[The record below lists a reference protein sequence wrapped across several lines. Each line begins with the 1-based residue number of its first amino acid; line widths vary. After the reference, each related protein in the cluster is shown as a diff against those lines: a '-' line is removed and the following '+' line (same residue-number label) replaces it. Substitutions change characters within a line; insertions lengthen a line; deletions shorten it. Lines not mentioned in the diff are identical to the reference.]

1 MSAGLTIR
9 NGSVRVRIFASRTKL
24 VGRDS
29 VEPKL
34 YTRWELRWTDHHG
47 EKRRVK
53 RSKLSEAKKEATR
66 IAEDL
71 ARGHHH
77 AELTL
82 ADLASFRAGIVNLYG
97 TGKTLELATAEYA
110 EAYKI
115 LVGRSCRSAN
125 ESLPS
130 LPDLAKFYI
139 ENRPTTLVTLTV
151 ADAVALCLQSKTQQ
165 GLSARWLGALKG
177 QLHRFRDDHKNTLCQ
192 ALTAADVRQW
202 AYNLHLVGRDSVEP
216 SKKLAGPRSRN
227 NHLAAVKLLFQLAEL
242 RAHRE
247 RQNILDIPPVQ
258 VAESEN
264 ALWTPDEFQQ
274 LLTAASDE
282 LLPCLVLGGFAKI
295 RASEI
300 RRMTWSQIKLSESRV
315 LLRVGQTKTKRW
327 RIVPLPAAAVAWL
340 RYCQST
346 GPGERP
352 IWPWGST
359 KFSRAMRAVATT
371 CKLTWRDNALRNSAV
386 TYDQICNPDVARVA
400 REAGNSAAVLETEY
414 FALHGITKDTAEA
427 WFAIMPP
434 KRNRVIVE
442 LEAKRA

>member
-1 MSAGLTIR
+1 MSAGLVIR

-34 YTRWELRWTDHHG
+34 YTRYELRWTDHHG
-47 EKRRVK
+47 QKRRVK

-66 IAEDL
+66 IAADL

-97 TGKTLELATAEYA
+97 TGKTLELATAEVA
-110 EAYKI
+110 EAHR
-115 LVGRSCRSAN
+115 LLCSGGLRPPN
-125 ESLPS
+125 LPT
-130 LPDLAKFYI
+130 LAELAKFYL
-139 ENRPTTLVTLTV
+139 ENRPTTLVILTV

-192 ALTAADVRQW
+192 KLTAADVRQW
-202 AYNLHLVGRDSVEP
+202 AYNLPLVGRESLEP

-242 RAHRE
+242 RPHRE

-282 LLPCLVLGGFAKI
+282 ILPVLVLGGFAKI

-300 RRMTWSQIKLSESRV
+300 RRMTWSQIKLGESRV

-340 RYCQST
+340 RYCQPT
-346 GPGERP
+346 APGERP

-359 KFSRAMRAVATT
+359 KFSRDMRAVATT

-386 TYDQICNPDVARVA
+386 TYDHICNPDVARVA

-414 FALHGITKDTAEA
+414 FALHGITKEIAEA